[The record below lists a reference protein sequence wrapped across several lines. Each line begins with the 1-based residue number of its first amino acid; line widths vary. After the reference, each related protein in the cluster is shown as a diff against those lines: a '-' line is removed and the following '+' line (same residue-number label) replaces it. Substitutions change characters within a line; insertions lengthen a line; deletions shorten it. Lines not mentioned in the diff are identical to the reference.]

1 MNQTHIFTC
10 SVVYFPGFGGN
21 FLKLCLSLSPE
32 ITPYYTQDL
41 SKLNDFQ
48 CLQLH
53 KMTAEQRRTIID
65 FNSYDQYKK
74 IHNTHPGII
83 EPSIY
88 YDNPLINNYYK
99 WSIVANHPDNLN
111 DRLPWIKK
119 ILYIKLDLEKY
130 ASWIIQSQKFFK
142 DNFLFFPNQPSSITF
157 NQLSNTQMQD
167 EINIISLPMSHV
179 ISMTDIL
186 DSQQKFELQYQQACD
201 ILQISPVMDQALIL
215 YKNWRKIRVDSF
227 LN

>member
-1 MNQTHIFTC
+1 
-10 SVVYFPGFGGN
+10 VVYFPGFGGN

-65 FNSYDQYKK
+65 FNSYDQFKK
-74 IHNTHPGII
+74 IHNIHPGIL
-83 EPSIY
+83 EPSSH

-111 DRLPWIKK
+111 DRLSWIKK

-142 DNFLFFPNQPSSITF
+142 DNLLFFSNQPSSIKF
-157 NQLSNTQMQD
+157 NMQD

-215 YKNWRKIRVDSF
+215 YKNWRKIRVDPF